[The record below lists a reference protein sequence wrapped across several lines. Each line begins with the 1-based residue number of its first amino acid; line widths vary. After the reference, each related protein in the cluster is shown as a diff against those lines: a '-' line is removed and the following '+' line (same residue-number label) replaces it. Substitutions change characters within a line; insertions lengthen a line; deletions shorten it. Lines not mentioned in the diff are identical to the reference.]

1 MSDDEDLT
9 GRLRAGLA
17 REGAAV
23 APHADVADLT
33 DRIATRSRRNQ
44 RVLSVAAAVLLIA
57 GVATGVAVGR
67 NTGSHTAT
75 QTAATQ
81 RKGGV
86 HGLVPGASGGADSM
100 TSGPELAA
108 GSLTK
113 VLIRTSNGVT
123 LRVYSVGPGAAGG
136 PVEPQTSGGTASSPS
151 TVANGAEPATAPP
164 AAPGPCTVTS
174 DTFQVEASTDDVAA
188 VPTFGTTLTGTST
201 TATEQLVGVG
211 EGHPF
216 AVVLVRGTGNTDQ
229 LVSAT
234 LGAASDT
241 VAATVLPGSTG
252 LVAALALPLAPGAT
266 SLPAD
271 IAVSVGPPPDISVP
285 ADVPKVHLTLTEQ
298 APTATT
304 PLPAG
309 QDCGSSTPTTLPGT
323 GECLKL
329 QVPGASTPSCPKTT
343 LPPTCTYV
351 NPGGPAETVKPGTAV
366 PDASPGDTCACA
378 TNTTATCSVPSCP
391 AKAPCPTTPSCLPD
405 TTCTPTPEPGV
416 AGGGSGS
423 SSGSSG
429 SSGAATGSAN

>member
-23 APHADVADLT
+23 APRADVADLT

-67 NTGSHTAT
+67 NTGSHTTT

-81 RKGGV
+81 PEGGV

-100 TSGPELAA
+100 MAGPEVAA

-113 VLIRTSNGVT
+113 VLVRTANGVT
-123 LRVYSVGPGAAGG
+123 LRVYAVGSGTVGG
-136 PVEPQTSGGTASSPS
+136 PVEPQPSGGA
-151 TVANGAEPATAPP
+151 PAPVPTTK
-164 AAPGPCTVTS
+164 PGPCTVTS
-174 DTFQVEASTDDVAA
+174 DTFQVEASTDDVAVA
-188 VPTFGTTLTGTST
+188 QPFGTTLTGTST
-201 TATEQLVGVG
+201 TATEQVVGVA

-216 AVVLVRGTGNTDQ
+216 VVVLVRGSGSADQ
-229 LVSAT
+229 RVVASVGSTRDVAIAT
-234 LGAASDT
+234 A
-241 VAATVLPGSTG
+241 LPGDAG
-252 LVAALALPLAPGAT
+252 WVAALALPLAPGAT
-266 SLPAD
+266 TLPGSIGVDWSPSTGGAERL
-271 IAVSVGPPPDISVP
+271 APL
-285 ADVPKVHLTLTEQ
+285 LTLTEQ
-298 APTATT
+298 APTAST
-304 PLPAG
+304 PLPNG
-309 QDCGSSTPTTLPGT
+309 QNCGSPTPTTLPGS

-329 QVPGASTPSCPKTT
+329 QVPGASTSSCPKTT

-351 NPGGPAETVKPGTAV
+351 NPGGPAESVKPGATA
-366 PDASPGDTCACA
+366 PELTPGTVCGCP
-378 TNTTATCSVPSCP
+378 TTTSSCTAPACP
-391 AKAPCPTTPSCLPD
+391 ADAPCPTTPPCRPD
-405 TTCTPTPEPGV
+405 VNCSAPTPGPGV

-429 SSGAATGSAN
+429 SAN